1 MTRAFAVPVG
11 TVLLYCGQRWR
22 VIGSAHV
29 IGSVPLDGR
38 NGGTYMCQL
47 IAEPGEPQAISCW
60 PAELVETMALDPG

>member
-22 VIGSAHV
+22 VIGSVHA

-47 IAEPGEPQAISCW
+47 IAEPDEPQAISCW